1 MTTQTLS
8 LDSPQD
14 SPQDHPDAALALDMP
29 VAAVEAFNQANA
41 HFKAGRWSEARA
53 GYESALQ
60 QAPQME
66 AAALQWA
73 RCLVH
78 LGDGVAARDAF
89 SQMLKA
95 FPANYSGWLE
105 AGHLCRQQGVPQ
117 QALACYSKA
126 IALVPTRYEA
136 RLSLARVLEDQGQMD
151 AGAAE
156 YHRALTAAGTDKNR
170 LVHWRMGKFRL
181 ERGDAA
187 RALESMRQALLV
199 LRVSQA
205 QIDDNERAEMQMD
218 LGDIFMRLG
227 MTEDGHRAFERASV
241 GTSEATLVR
250 LADLSFRY
258 NLWQEAQA
266 VLRRNVEL
274 HPDSDTAHWN
284 LAHSLAESWNMQEAL
299 ASLAKAEAIA
309 PQPGAKSMRASVAG
323 RTGDADTALRLYKAL
338 ADEEGPGSKMHSS
351 AAMSSL
357 YSDQLS
363 PQQVTDLHREMFA
376 HLGHKARASSSFKND
391 KSPNRPL
398 RVGLVSADFHHQ
410 HPVNIFMQPVLARL
424 NPNAVDVTMYFTGVS
439 YDEQTQLAKRRV
451 ARWVEATSWNDGQL
465 ARRIEEDGID
475 ILLDLSGHTS
485 MQRMSLFGQRAAPVQ
500 ATFLG
505 YPGSTGVPNIDW
517 LVADKV
523 VAPAGSEGLFSE
535 QLARLPHSVFC
546 FAPEVDY
553 PYPDYGQAH
562 AERPLT
568 FGSFNNVPKLTP
580 HTVKLWAAVLQEV
593 PGSRLLLKAPSFKDD
608 GAVEAFAQRFLA
620 EGIAR
625 DRLEFRGP
633 VGLTDMMA
641 EYADVDIALDPV
653 PYNGGTTTLQA
664 LWMGVPVVVKAGGN
678 FVSRM
683 GASFMT
689 AAGLTD
695 WVAQTDADYVRIAA
709 AMARDRQALLSLKR
723 GLRERLQAAP
733 AWDIDQYTRDFEGAL
748 RQMWLAYCGGETT
761 DAAKTDD
768 TKTGAAPKKKKA

>member
-1 MTTQTLS
+1 
-8 LDSPQD
+8 
-14 SPQDHPDAALALDMP
+14 
-29 VAAVEAFNQANA
+29 
-41 HFKAGRWSEARA
+41 
-53 GYESALQ
+53 
-60 QAPQME
+60 
-66 AAALQWA
+66 
-73 RCLVH
+73 
-78 LGDGVAARDAF
+78 
-89 SQMLKA
+89 
-95 FPANYSGWLE
+95 
-105 AGHLCRQQGVPQ
+105 
-117 QALACYSKA
+117 
-126 IALVPTRYEA
+126 
-136 RLSLARVLEDQGQMD
+136 
-151 AGAAE
+151 
-156 YHRALTAAGTDKNR
+156 
-170 LVHWRMGKFRL
+170 
-181 ERGDAA
+181 
-187 RALESMRQALLV
+187 
-199 LRVSQA
+199 
-205 QIDDNERAEMQMD
+205 MQMD

-284 LAHSLAESWNMQEAL
+284 LAHSLAESWHMQEAL
-299 ASLAKAEAIA
+299 ESLAKAEALA
-309 PQPGAKSMRASVAG
+309 PQSGAKSMRASVAG
-323 RTGDADTALRLYKAL
+323 RSGDADMALTLYKAL

-357 YSDQLS
+357 YSDKLS
-363 PQQVTDLHREMFA
+363 PQEVADLHREMFA
-376 HLGHKARASSSFKND
+376 HLGQNARAVSSFKND
-391 KSPNRPL
+391 KSPDRPL

-424 NPNAVDVTMYFTGVS
+424 DRRAVEVTMYVTGVS

-451 ARWVEATSWNDGQL
+451 ARWVEATSWNDSQL
-465 ARRIEEDGID
+465 SRRIEEDGID

-485 MQRMSLFGQRAAPVQ
+485 MQRMSLFGHRAAPVQ

-517 LVADKV
+517 LIADKI
-523 VAPAGSEGLFSE
+523 VAPEGSEGLFSE
-535 QLARLPHSVFC
+535 RLMRLPHSVFC
-546 FAPEVDY
+546 FAPETDY

-580 HTVKLWAAVLQEV
+580 HTVKLWAAVLHEV
-593 PGSRLLLKAPSFKDD
+593 PDSRLLLKAPSFKDE
-608 GAVEAFAQRFLA
+608 GAIEAFAQRFQA

-625 DRLEFRGP
+625 ERLEFRGP

-641 EYADVDIALDPV
+641 EYADVDIALDTV
-653 PYNGGTTTLQA
+653 PYNGGTTSLQA

-683 GASFMT
+683 GASFMS
-689 AAGLTD
+689 AAGLND
-695 WVAQTDADYVRIAA
+695 WVAETDADYVRIASS
-709 AMARDRQALLSLKR
+709 MARDRQALLTLKR

-733 AWDIDQYTRDFEGAL
+733 AWDIDQYSRDFEAAL
-748 RQMWLAYCGGETT
+748 RQMWLAHVQSVSALGG
-761 DAAKTDD
+761 KSQN
-768 TKTGAAPKKKKA
+768 

>member
-1 MTTQTLS
+1 MPLEVS
-8 LDSPQD
+8 
-14 SPQDHPDAALALDMP
+14 AA
-29 VAAVEAFNQANA
+29 AAEAFNQANA
-41 HFKAGRWSEARA
+41 DFKAGRWAEALTA
-53 GYESALQ
+53 YEAVLRI
-60 QAPQME
+60 APQME
-66 AAALQWA
+66 VAALQ
-73 RCLVH
+73 RVRSLVR
-78 LGDGVAARDAF
+78 LGDLQVAREGF
-89 SQMLKA
+89 SQLLQA

-105 AGHLCRQQGVPQ
+105 AGHLCRQQGVHQ
-117 QALACYSKA
+117 QALASYSRA
-126 IALVPTRYEA
+126 IALVPARYEA
-136 RLSLARVLEDQGQMD
+136 RLSLARLLEDMGQME

-156 YHRALTAAGTDKNR
+156 YHRALTAAGADKKR
-170 LVHWRMGKFRL
+170 LVHWRMAKYRL

-187 RALESMRQALLV
+187 RALESLRQALLV
-199 LRVSQA
+199 LRIGQESV
-205 QIDDNERAEMQMD
+205 DENERAEMQMD

-227 MTEDGHRAFERASV
+227 MTEDGHRAFERAST

-274 HPDSDTAHWN
+274 HPGSDLAHWN

-299 ASLAKAEAIA
+299 EELAKAEAIA
-309 PQPGAKSMRASVAG
+309 PQSGAKSMRASVAG
-323 RTGDADTALRLYKAL
+323 RTGDADTALQLYKAL

-357 YSDQLS
+357 YSDKLS
-363 PQQVTDLHREMFA
+363 PRQVADLHRELFA
-376 HLGHKARASSSFKND
+376 HLGDNARSGSSFKND
-391 KSPNRPL
+391 KSPDRPL

-424 NPNAVDVTMYFTGVS
+424 DRRAVEVTMYFTGVS

-451 ARWVEATSWNDGQL
+451 ARWVDATTWNDSQL

-517 LVADKV
+517 LVADAV
-523 VAPAGSEGLFSE
+523 VAPVGSEGLFSE

-546 FAPEVDY
+546 FAPETAY

-580 HTVKLWAAVLQEV
+580 HTVKLWAAVLKEV

-608 GAVEAFAQRFLA
+608 GAIEAFAQRFLA

-625 DRLEFRGP
+625 ERLEFRGP

-683 GASFMT
+683 GTMLH
-689 AAGLTD
+689 AG
-695 WVAQTDADYVRIAA
+695 R
-709 AMARDRQALLSLKR
+709 RS
-723 GLRERLQAAP
+723 
-733 AWDIDQYTRDFEGAL
+733 
-748 RQMWLAYCGGETT
+748 
-761 DAAKTDD
+761 
-768 TKTGAAPKKKKA
+768 

>member
-1 MTTQTLS
+1 MMSSQRVPRLMNNEQTDL
-8 LDSPQD
+8 QD
-14 SPQDHPDAALALDMP
+14 SRPDAN
-29 VAAVEAFNQANA
+29 VREVSIAAADAFNRGNA
-41 HFKAGRWSEARA
+41 HFKSGDWAQARIAYEA
-53 GYESALQ
+53 ALQ
-60 QAPQME
+60 EDAQME
-66 AAALQWA
+66 PAALQWV
-73 RCLVH
+73 RCLVQQ
-78 LGDGVAARDAF
+78 GEQAAARDGF
-89 SQMLKA
+89 SKLLKS
-95 FPANYSGWLE
+95 FPGNYSGWLE
-105 AGHLCRQQGVPQ
+105 AGHLCRQQGVQ
-117 QALACYSKA
+117 NQALVCYTKA
-126 IALVPTRYEA
+126 IEVAPQRFEA
-136 RLSLARVLEDQGQMD
+136 RLSLARLLEDLGQMD
-151 AGAAE
+151 AGAAH
-156 YHRALTAAGTDKNR
+156 YHQALKAAGTAKNR
-170 LVHWRMGKFRL
+170 LVHWRMAKFRL
-181 ERGDAA
+181 ERGDAP
-187 RALESMRQALLV
+187 RALDALRQALLI
-199 LRVSQA
+199 LRASQEE
-205 QIDDNERAEMQMD
+205 IEPNERAEMQMD
-218 LGDIFMRLG
+218 LADIFMRLG

-299 ASLAKAEAIA
+299 LSLAKAEAIA
-309 PQPGAKSMRASVAG
+309 PQSGAKSMRASVAG
-323 RTGDADTALRLYKAL
+323 RTGDADTALRLYKEL

-363 PQQVTDLHREMFA
+363 PQQVADLHREMFA
-376 HLGHKARASSSFKND
+376 HLGQNARAVSSFKND
-391 KSPNRPL
+391 KSPNRKL

-424 NPNAVDVTMYFTGVS
+424 QADAVEVTVYFSGVS

-451 ARWVEATSWNDGQL
+451 ARWVEVTSWNDQQL

-475 ILLDLSGHTS
+475 ILMDLSGHTS
-485 MQRMSLFGQRAAPVQ
+485 MQRMTLFGQRAAPVQ

-517 LVADKV
+517 LMADSV

-535 QLARLPHSVFC
+535 QLIRLPGSVFC

-553 PYPDYGQAH
+553 PYPDYAQAH

-593 PGSRLLLKAPSFKDD
+593 PGSRLLLKAPSFKDE
-608 GAVEAFAQRFLA
+608 GAVAAFAQRFLA
-620 EGIAR
+620 EGIER

-689 AAGLTD
+689 AAGLSD
-695 WVAQTDADYVRIAA
+695 WVAESDADYVRIAA
-709 AMARDRQALLSLKR
+709 AMARDRQALLALKR
-723 GLRERLQAAP
+723 GLRERLQAAA
-733 AWDIDQYTRDFEGAL
+733 AWDIDQYTRDFENAL
-748 RQMWLAYCGGETT
+748 RQMWWAYCGGHP
-761 DAAKTDD
+761 
-768 TKTGAAPKKKKA
+768 TGTAPQKKKA

>member
-1 MTTQTLS
+1 MTTQT
-8 LDSPQD
+8 DFQDNPQN
-14 SPQDHPDAALALDMP
+14 HPDAAVAHGVP
-29 VAAVEAFNQANA
+29 VVAADAFNQANA
-41 HFKAGRWSEARA
+41 HFKAGRWAEALTA
-53 GYESALQ
+53 YEVALQ

-73 RCLVH
+73 RCLVR
-78 LGDGVAARDAF
+78 LGDWHAAREAF
-89 SQMLKA
+89 SKLLKA

-136 RLSLARVLEDQGQMD
+136 RMSLARVLEDQGQVD

-156 YHRALTAAGTDKNR
+156 YHRALTAAGAEKNR

-187 RALESMRQALLV
+187 RALESMRQALLI
-199 LRVSQA
+199 LRFGRE
-205 QIDDNERAEMQMD
+205 QIDENERAEMQMD

-274 HPDSDTAHWN
+274 HPNSDTAHWN

-309 PQPGAKSMRASVAG
+309 PQSGAKSMRASVAG
-323 RTGDADTALRLYKAL
+323 RTGDADTALRLYKEL

-363 PQQVTDLHREMFA
+363 AQQVADLHREMFA
-376 HLGHKARASSSFKND
+376 HLGHKARALSSFKND
-391 KSPNRPL
+391 KTPDRKL

-424 NPNAVDVTMYFTGVS
+424 NPDAVEVTMYFTGVS

-451 ARWVEATSWNDGQL
+451 ARWVEVTSWNDSQL

-523 VAPAGSEGLFSE
+523 VAPVGSEGLFTE
-535 QLARLPHSVFC
+535 QLARLPNSVFC
-546 FAPEVDY
+546 FAPETDY
-553 PYPDYGQAH
+553 PYPDYVQAH

-568 FGSFNNVPKLTP
+568 FGSFNNVPKLTQ
-580 HTVKLWAAVLQEV
+580 HTVKLWAAVLKEV

-608 GAVEAFAQRFLA
+608 GAVEAFAQRFQA

-625 DRLEFRGP
+625 ERLEFRGP
-633 VGLTDMMA
+633 VGLTEMMA

-689 AAGLTD
+689 AAGLSD
-695 WVAQTDADYVRIAA
+695 WVAQSDADYVRIAA
-709 AMARDRQALLSLKR
+709 AMARDRQALLGLKQ

-733 AWDIDQYTRDFEGAL
+733 AWNIDQYTRDFEGVL
-748 RQMWLAYCGGETT
+748 RQMWRGYCGGTQT
-761 DAAKTDD
+761 DAAP
-768 TKTGAAPKKKKA
+768 PKKKA

>member
-1 MTTQTLS
+1 MSTQPPS
-8 LDSPQD
+8 QD
-14 SPQDHPDAALALDMP
+14 SPQDHPDVAAPELDLP

-41 HFKAGRWSEARA
+41 DFKAGRWEQARA
-53 GYESALQ
+53 GYALALQ

-73 RCLVH
+73 RCGVR
-78 LGDGVAARDAF
+78 LGDWQAAREGFATL
-89 SQMLKA
+89 LKA

-117 QALACYSKA
+117 QAMTCYSKA

-156 YHRALTAAGTDKNR
+156 YHRALTVAGVDKNR

-187 RALESMRQALLV
+187 RALESLRQALLV
-199 LRVSQA
+199 LRVSQE

-227 MTEDGHRAFERASV
+227 MTEDGHRAFERASA
-241 GTSEATLVR
+241 GTAEATLVR

-274 HPDSDTAHWN
+274 HPDSGTAHWN

-323 RTGDADTALRLYKAL
+323 RTGDADTAWRLYKAL

-363 PQQVTDLHREMFA
+363 PQQVTDFHRELFA
-376 HLGHKARASSSFKND
+376 HMGQNARSRSSFKND
-391 KSPNRPL
+391 KTPHRKL

-410 HPVNIFMQPVLARL
+410 HPVNIFMQPLLARL
-424 NPNAVDVTMYFTGVS
+424 DPKAVEVTVYFTGVS

-451 ARWVEATSWNDGQL
+451 AHWVEVTHWNDGQL

-505 YPGSTGVPNIDW
+505 YPGTTGVPNIDW
-517 LVADKV
+517 LVADGV

-546 FAPEVDY
+546 FAPEVNY

-625 DRLEFRGP
+625 ERLEFRGP

-664 LWMGVPVVVKAGGN
+664 MWMGVPVVVKAGGH

-748 RQMWLAYCGGETT
+748 RQMWLAYCGSEKTGDT
-761 DAAKTDD
+761 D
-768 TKTGAAPKKKKA
+768 TGAAPKKKKA